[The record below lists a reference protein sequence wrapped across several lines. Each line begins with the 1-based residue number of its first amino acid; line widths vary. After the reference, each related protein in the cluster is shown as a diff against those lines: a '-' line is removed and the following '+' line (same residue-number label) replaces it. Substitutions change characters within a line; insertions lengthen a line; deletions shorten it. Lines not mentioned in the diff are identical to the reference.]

1 MSDTQ
6 KMGEK
11 IISGKIVSLD
21 SEKIDKLEEISQDL
35 KDEEGKIKNKIDNII
50 K

>member
-1 MSDTQ
+1 MYNSQ

-21 SEKIDKLEEISQDL
+21 SEKIDKLEEISKDL
-35 KDEEGKIKNKIDNII
+35 KQEEGKIKDKIDNII